1 MTLPEIKAST
11 KVYLTVEDVCNK
23 DLLPITPRVFK
34 RKLREGNA
42 EYGFPI
48 SRIGK
53 TILIPRIPFIC
64 YLEGSRKT
72 EWTNPIGKEDEYGC
86 N

>member
-34 RKLREGNA
+34 RRYREGSA
-42 EYGFPI
+42 DFGFPI
-48 SRIGK
+48 SRVGK
-53 TILIPRIPFIC
+53 IIMIPRIPFIC
-64 YLEGSRKT
+64 YLEGCRRND
-72 EWTNPIGKEDEYGC
+72 WTNPKGKEGEI
-86 N
+86 